1 MRVELTFQKYLS
13 LALKNEDANA
23 KIFSSLRFITG
34 SFYKMYTRGG
44 SNLLSTKFFNLSK
57 NDILKKMVIFE
68 IFDKRTTTYLF

>member
-44 SNLLSTKFFNLSK
+44 SNLQSTKFSKLSK
-57 NDILKKMVIFE
+57 NDSLEKW
-68 IFDKRTTTYLF
+68 